1 MRTVPEWIGETP
13 ETAVPL
19 RVKMRVFDAHGGRC
33 HWSGKKIAAGDRW
46 DVDHIR
52 ALINGG
58 ENRESNLAPILRE
71 KHREKTARDID
82 EKAKVA
88 RLRAKHLGLWP
99 KSHFKIPRK
108 TRPHWA
114 NDRRRFCRELRDGGC
129 LNKEKY
135 RRPVTTGSAHSIG
148 IPKGSNRKRSVSH
161 GHARSFGANSLFCAI
176 AKQQTSFHL
185 FPELLQVRTPRE
197 IPDRGRRSRS
207 R

>member
-19 RVKMRVFDAHGGRC
+19 RVKLRVFDAHGGRC

-88 RLRAKHLGLWP
+88 RIRAKHFGLWP
-99 KSHFKIPRK
+99 KSSFQIQ
-108 TRPHWA
+108 TTVRPQWTMR
-114 NDRRRFCRELRDGGC
+114 NERRAFCRELGDANLIEQGQPTTTHV
-129 LNKEKY
+129 Y
-135 RRPVTTGSAHSIG
+135 RTQLI
-148 IPKGSNRKRSVSH
+148 
-161 GHARSFGANSLFCAI
+161 
-176 AKQQTSFHL
+176 
-185 FPELLQVRTPRE
+185 
-197 IPDRGRRSRS
+197 RGRRS
-207 R
+207 